1 MAERTIPMPEEAA
14 KRLSAHLSAP
24 IRWTFLAT
32 LILGL
37 VTHLYMLV
45 NKLPNHDDIFYLF
58 QCDYGT
64 LSGRWFL
71 PFVMQWDGA
80 FSMPWLIGVL
90 SLLCLA
96 GTACLSVSLLRIRKP
111 LACVVTAA
119 LLVAFPA
126 VTSTF
131 TYMFTA
137 DAYFFAL
144 FLAAFSAYAVV
155 RFPVMGLPLGAVSLI
170 LSMGI
175 YQSYFPVAA
184 VLMVGTLLFD
194 CLEGQLSFLRIV
206 LRGIKMV
213 FTLGISIVVYIA
225 AAHLTTQE
233 TGLSDYMGISSMG
246 SVSLEQLPMLIRQCY
261 ETYRDY
267 FWSNPYGWYFDFLPV
282 LLQIAAVAAVALL
295 LLLLIRRRVGVL
307 RGLLAVVL
315 AVLYP
320 LAGNLIYIM
329 VAGGHTHFL
338 MIYGAVYALVL
349 PVALTS
355 FAAEHVADMG
365 KLRCW
370 LQALLSW
377 LLLGTMALT
386 AYSYM
391 VADNKA
397 YLKAEISLEQLS
409 AYSNRLVA
417 AIQSSEGYT
426 PETPVLL
433 IGNAV
438 ADATLVTPEE
448 LSDVFM
454 TGIFGA
460 ATYRS
465 EYSYNDY
472 LNRFL
477 ALPNTVYLDNDNQDD
492 LNRIRVDVAT
502 WMPTYPQ
509 AGSIQLVD
517 GYMVVRLN

>member
-1 MAERTIPMPEEAA
+1 MAGWTIPMPEEVVSQLRARIPA
-14 KRLSAHLSAP
+14 YV
-24 IRWTFLAT
+24 RWTFAAT
-32 LILGL
+32 FVLGL

-45 NKLPNHDDIFYLF
+45 NKLPNHDDIFYLY

-64 LSGRWFL
+64 LSGLWFL
-71 PFVMQWDGA
+71 PTVLQWDGD

-96 GTACLSVSLLRIRKP
+96 GTACLSASLLRIHKP
-111 LACVVTAA
+111 LACVVVAA

-137 DAYFFAL
+137 DAYFFGL
-144 FLAAFSAYAVV
+144 LLAAFGAYAVV
-155 RFPVMGLPLGAVSLI
+155 RFPVMGLPVGAVSII

-184 VLMVGTLLFD
+184 VLMVGALLFD
-194 CLEGQLSFLRIV
+194 CLEGKLSFLRIV
-206 LRGIKMV
+206 LRGVKMV
-213 FTLGISIVVYIA
+213 LTLGLSIVVYIV

-267 FWSNPYGWYFDFLPV
+267 FWSNPYGWYFDFLPG
-282 LLQIAAVAAVALL
+282 LLQLAMLAAVVML
-295 LLLLIRRRVGVL
+295 LLLLIRRCVGVL
-307 RGLLAVVL
+307 RGVL
-315 AVLYP
+315 ALVLVVLYP

-355 FAAEHVADMG
+355 FAAEYATEMG
-365 KLRCW
+365 SLRSL

-377 LLLGTMALT
+377 VVIGVMALT
-386 AYSYM
+386 AYSYI

-397 YLKAEISLEQLS
+397 YLKAEISLDQLT
-409 AYSNRLVA
+409 AYSNRLVS

-426 PETPVLL
+426 TEIPVLL
-433 IGNAV
+433 VGNAA
-438 ADATLVTPEE
+438 ADASLVTPEE
-448 LSDVFM
+448 LTEVFM
-454 TGIFGA
+454 TGIFA
-460 ATYRS
+460 PSTYRG
-465 EYSYNDY
+465 EYSYNDF

-477 ALPNTVYLDNDNQDD
+477 ALPNTVYLDNDNQEDI
-492 LNRIRVDVAT
+492 NRIRADVT
-502 WMPTYPQ
+502 GWMPTYPQ
-509 AGSIQLVD
+509 AGSIQVVD